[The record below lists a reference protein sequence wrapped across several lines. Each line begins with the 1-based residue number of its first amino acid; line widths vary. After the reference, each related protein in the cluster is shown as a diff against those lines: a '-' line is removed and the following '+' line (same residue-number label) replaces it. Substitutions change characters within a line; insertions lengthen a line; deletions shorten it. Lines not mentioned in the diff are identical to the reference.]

1 MRPIVSCAL
10 AEQWMRHPG
19 TQCHWQ
25 LAVLRLPARVQDH
38 EKAVLY
44 FRRALRLNA
53 GYISAWTLMGHE
65 YIELRNTAAA
75 VECYRRAVQLNP
87 LDYRAWYG
95 LGNAYELL
103 DLPLWAL
110 YYFKRSLA
118 LRPYDPRM
126 WCALGSVYERVG
138 NGTGEA
144 ITCYERALQ
153 YKDAEGEATA
163 ITQHTRHCHSC
174 SRDAGASTPS
184 CLAPCTAA
192 LLHMQAWLCSASPSC
207 TSPLATCHWQ

>member
-1 MRPIVSCAL
+1 VKDQRPALSAL
-10 AEQWMRHPG
+10 AHAVFKADRHRPEACVVVGNYYGLRGVSGCARTRTAQQMQATGALAMQQHRRHPSPLSPSLPPSPATG
-19 TQCHWQ
+19 TLAPSLHW
-25 LAVLRLPARVQDH
+25 QDH

-44 FRRALRLNA
+44 FKRALRLNA
-53 GYISAWTLMGHE
+53 GYVSAWTLMGHE

-153 YKDAEGEATA
+153 YKDSEGEWW
-163 ITQHTRHCHSC
+163 S
-174 SRDAGASTPS
+174 S
-184 CLAPCTAA
+184 
-192 LLHMQAWLCSASPSC
+192 
-207 TSPLATCHWQ
+207 